1 MGAISREIKEGRQV
15 QGTGETIVYTLTV
28 SPSGS
33 SPGSESAKI
42 YSVSGDTYT
51 DVTSTNM
58 TGSASAAGDV
68 ITLPAIH
75 SLSIGVLYRVEVT
88 YTISGNTFVTPAE
101 IMGER

>member
-1 MGAISREIKEGRQV
+1 MGAISREITEDRQT
-15 QGTGETIVYTLTV
+15 QGTGETVVYTLTTT
-28 SPSGS
+28 PWGS

-42 YSVSGDTYT
+42 FSVVGDTYT

-68 ITLPAIH
+68 ITLPAVH
-75 SLSIGVLYRVEVT
+75 SLADNTLYRVEVT
-88 YTISGNTFVTPAE
+88 FTCSGNTFVAYAE